1 MIADYAR
8 LFQADPIGTVLILI
22 ACAAVS
28 VVLVALVAAWMA

>member
-1 MIADYAR
+1 MTEAYAR
-8 LFQADPIGTVLILI
+8 LFQADPVGTVLILI